1 MHAKTRLL
9 IAMTAFGTIG
19 LFVKNIPLPSAEIA
33 LYRAVI
39 ATVSIFLYQYSSGN
53 RLSLAKARKDSLLL
67 LLSGCAMGFNWI
79 FLFEA
84 YRYTTIAIATLAYYV
99 APVIVMLVSTFLFK
113 ERLTKKQILCFLMT
127 TAGLILILGTKGT
140 GTATNNLLGSGLGLV
155 AAVLYATV
163 ILLNKGIKHVS
174 SIDRTLMQFLSA
186 VIILI
191 PYIALGK
198 GFHLGQLGIPGLAN
212 LLILGIFHT
221 GICYCLFFSSLKDL
235 SGQQVAILSYT
246 DPLVAILTS
255 VVILK
260 EGITTFQ
267 CMGGLLILGFTLY
280 NEIQPT
286 REIAK
291 ASESL
296 R

>member
-9 IAMTAFGTIG
+9 IAMTAFGTIA

-39 ATVSIFLYQYSSGN
+39 AAVSIFLYQSFRGN
-53 RLSLAKARKDSLLL
+53 RLNLAKAKKDSLLL

-84 YRYTTIAIATLAYYV
+84 YRHTTIAIATLAYYF
-99 APVIVMLVSTFLFK
+99 APVIVMIVSTFLFK
-113 ERLTKKQILCFLMT
+113 ERLTKKQVFCFFMS

-140 GTATNNLLGSGLGLV
+140 EASANHLLGAGLGLG

-163 ILLNKGIKHVS
+163 ILLNKGIKNVS
-174 SIDRTLMQFLSA
+174 GIDRTLMQFLSA
-186 VIILI
+186 IMTLI
-191 PYIALGK
+191 PYIAVSR
-198 GFHLGQLGIPGLAN
+198 GFHLGQLGMTGLAN

-221 GICYCLFFSSLKDL
+221 AICYCLFFSSLTEV

-255 VVILK
+255 VLILK

-267 CMGGLLILGFTLY
+267 VMGGLLILGFTLY
-280 NEIQPT
+280 NEVQPNKK
-286 REIAK
+286 IAE
-291 ASESL
+291 ANETL
-296 R
+296 L